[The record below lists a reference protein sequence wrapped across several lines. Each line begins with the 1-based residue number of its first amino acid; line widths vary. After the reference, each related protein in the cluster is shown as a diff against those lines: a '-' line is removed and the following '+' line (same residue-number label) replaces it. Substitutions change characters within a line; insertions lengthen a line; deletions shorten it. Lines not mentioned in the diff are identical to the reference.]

1 MIGRASG
8 PRAAPRVLVL
18 SAFAPEL
25 TDLRRLLAGAG
36 APAALRDG
44 VVCQP
49 AGIGLVDAAV
59 GASRALA
66 QVGPAA
72 VLFVGTAGSYAGG
85 PAVGRVVVAR
95 RLNLVSAA
103 QARGDGYLPPPL
115 VQRAPS
121 DAETRRA
128 LLRAAKL
135 QSGVR
140 AAAVDVAT
148 PVAITTAPALAR
160 AHARSSGAVVENL
173 EAFAVARAAAAA
185 EIPFG
190 AVLGISNRV
199 GPQAHAQW
207 RRHQDAAMRAVAAT
221 VVTYLTAR
229 LTAPNR

>member
-1 MIGRASG
+1 M
-8 PRAAPRVLVL
+8 
-18 SAFAPEL
+18 
-25 TDLRRLLAGAG
+25 
-36 APAALRDG
+36 
-44 VVCQP
+44 
-49 AGIGLVDAAV
+49 VDAAV
-59 GASRALA
+59 GTSRALA
-66 QVGPAA
+66 QVGPAE
-72 VLFVGTAGSYAGG
+72 VLFVGTAGSYAGE

-103 QARGDGYLPPPL
+103 EARGQGYLPPPL
-115 VQRAPS
+115 VRRAAT
-121 DAETRRA
+121 DAGMRRA
-128 LLRAAKL
+128 LLRAVAA
-135 QSGVR
+135 QTGTR
-140 AAAVDVAT
+140 AGAVDVAT
-148 PVAITTAPALAR
+148 PVAITTSAALAR
-160 AHARSSGAVVENL
+160 TQARSSGAAVENL